1 MRASDGRGWSRPGTL
16 PTGNDFLPDTNT
28 HALREMIAACPS
40 GKARDILMACCK
52 RKINASV
59 RRMRDLLM
67 RPYSAVREWLWGVH
81 ERELDNVSDW
91 KLPGTR
97 CMLRPN
103 EIEIVRETLRQ
114 LPTRHGFEHGHDSCA

>member
-1 MRASDGRGWSRPGTL
+1 
-16 PTGNDFLPDTNT
+16 
-28 HALREMIAACPS
+28 MIAACPS
-40 GKARDILMACCK
+40 GKARDILRACCK

-67 RPYSAVREWLWGVH
+67 RPYFTVQEWLWGVH
-81 ERELDNVSDW
+81 ERELDNISDW

-114 LPTRHGFEHGHDSCA
+114 LPTRHGFEYGHDSCA